1 MKSIR
6 KIGVQLKMKDRGS
19 RIGLLGGTFDPP
31 HLGHLALATAAREQL
46 ALDKVLFLPVG
57 DPPHKQDQVV
67 TAVSHRINMVQATI
81 AAHPHYTLDESDIHR
96 PRPHS
101 TVTLL
106 PLLRQQHPDATFWL
120 IIGADSLR
128 DFPTWHDPSGIVTQ
142 CRLAVLARPSVVLD
156 WEELQ
161 TAVSGLQTA
170 VDFLDPPHFRISST
184 DIRQRVRDGVEID
197 ELVETA
203 VCDYIHD
210 HHLYKNNG

>member
-1 MKSIR
+1 M
-6 KIGVQLKMKDRGS
+6 GS

-31 HLGHLALATAAREQL
+31 HLGHVALAATAWEQL
-46 ALDKVLFLPVG
+46 ALDVVLFLPVG
-57 DPPHKQDQVV
+57 DPPHKQEQVV
-67 TAVSHRINMVQATI
+67 TAVSHRINMVQAAI
-81 AAHPHYTLDESDIHR
+81 AGHPHYTLDESDIHR

-106 PLLRQQHPDATFWL
+106 PLLRQQYPDADFWL

-128 DFPTWHDPSGIVTQ
+128 DLPTWHDPNEIVAQ

-156 WEELQ
+156 WERLQ

-184 DIRQRVRDGVEID
+184 DIRQRVRAGADIC

-203 VCDYIHD
+203 VYDYIYD
-210 HHLYKNNG
+210 HNLYV